1 MSQTQHSYTEGDAEN
16 MRDIEDRL
24 AERFNNQSE
33 ADEEA
38 DSVSKEKEISVG
50 TVINV
55 DERDDN
61 HISLEIRPK
70 GSGDTFSEIVP
81 LPSSRDDFS
90 NKWNRIFAYAGLDN
104 PSKARRIWY
113 EDVPICRDSDD
124 QWELDCPPKR
134 NLADITKFKI
144 RRMSYSYGLVS
155 LGLTPFNISLC
166 FGTLLLIFGAYESV
180 TFQYWDSA
188 IGEPN
193 ILSSIYHIF
202 MLVYTVPASIF
213 FLFFLLV
220 LMSNLIPAFLGW
232 LNNKI
237 IRDPW

>member
-38 DSVSKEKEISVG
+38 DSVSKEKEIGVG

-55 DERDDN
+55 DEHDDN

-113 EDVPICRDSDD
+113 EDVPICRGSDD

-144 RRMSYSYGLVS
+144 RRMYYSYGLVS
-155 LGLTPFNISLC
+155 LGLTPFNILLC
-166 FGTLLLIFGAYESV
+166 FGIVLFVFGAYESV
-180 TFQYWDSA
+180 TFQHWGPEFD
-188 IGEPN
+188 EVN
-193 ILSSIYHIF
+193 ILSSIYHVLLLSYTLAISLLIF
-202 MLVYTVPASIF
+202 VYSLALISE
-213 FLFFLLV
+213 FLD
-220 LMSNLIPAFLGW
+220 W